1 MVSCSICLNNRSNFT
16 TNCNHK
22 FCNGCITNWLLTH
35 NNCPM
40 CRKEFYD
47 ISEEI
52 NNYENE
58 LVNAPY
64 LDSSS
69 LYRDF
74 MNIYNRQYFYLF
86 PDGIYI
92 YWILTG
98 KWYYDYIEDKLPKNI
113 NMHYRK
119 RNYRFDNTNFNHIDT
134 RY

>member
-47 ISEEI
+47 ISEEEREEIEI

-74 MNIYNRQYFYLF
+74 MNIYNRQ
-86 PDGIYI
+86 
-92 YWILTG
+92 
-98 KWYYDYIEDKLPKNI
+98 
-113 NMHYRK
+113 
-119 RNYRFDNTNFNHIDT
+119 
-134 RY
+134 